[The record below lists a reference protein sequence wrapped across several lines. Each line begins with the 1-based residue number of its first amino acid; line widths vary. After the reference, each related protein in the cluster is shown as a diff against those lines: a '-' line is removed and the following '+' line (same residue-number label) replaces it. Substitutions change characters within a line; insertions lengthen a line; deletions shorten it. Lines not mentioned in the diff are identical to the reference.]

1 MTRNAT
7 SNEMLELMHA
17 LVLYRAGEVRPQL
30 SKVVE
35 AASMLHLDALIVTY
49 HFAKMATGQVLEIGA
64 FLGGSTIAAA
74 LGVRA
79 SASAKKIIS
88 IEPGGQLKKHRLA
101 SKDIFRDLKKNL
113 TRFGVSD
120 LVTLLQGHSF
130 DPAVIAHVQQ
140 TFAPETV
147 GLFMF
152 DADDNPARDFA
163 AYGELLADGCF
174 VTVDDYVTGAE
185 EKVGPTRA
193 QVDMLVM
200 EGRLE
205 PLGYYGWGTWVGKWR
220 RDPLPTT

>member
-1 MTRNAT
+1 MTRNDT
-7 SNEMLELMHA
+7 REEMLELMRA
-17 LVLYRAGEVRPQL
+17 LVIYRAGEVRPQL
-30 SKVVE
+30 TKVVE
-35 AASMLHLDALIVTY
+35 AASMLHLDSLLVTY
-49 HFAKMATGQVLEIGA
+49 HFAKFATGHVLEIGA

-74 LGVRA
+74 LGIRA
-79 SASAKKIIS
+79 SGEAKKFIS

-113 TRFGVSD
+113 ARFGVSD

-130 DPAVIAHVQQ
+130 DEAILARVQE
-140 TFAPETV
+140 TFGLGSV

-163 AYGELLADGCF
+163 VYGELLADGCF
-174 VTVDDYVTGAE
+174 VTVDDYVAGAE

-193 QVDMLVM
+193 QVDALVA

-205 PLGYYGWGTWVGKWR
+205 PLGYYGWGTWVGRWR
-220 RDPLPTT
+220 RKLPE